1 MAFQAGSQVRP
12 ELGRID
18 YSGFTQAAGIE
29 AQALANL
36 GSMIGGA
43 IVEGAKKK
51 KENEKLKLATASVTN
66 VLQDNP
72 YARMMFGI
80 PEGTEVT
87 EDVVKPIVKAYGTEE
102 SLGLTTKLNLALI
115 EAMIDD
121 DDKVKPTT
129 VLKADELLDLQG
141 FKVTGSGQIK
151 EKGFGGKILQET
163 DPRFQRLMEVE
174 GMDELAF
181 GYDTLEFLG
190 TE

>member
-29 AQALANL
+29 GQALANL

-115 EAMIDD
+115 ESMIDD
-121 DDKVKPTT
+121 DDKVKPST

-151 EKGFGGKILQET
+151 EKGFGGKVLQET
-163 DPRFQRLMEVE
+163 DPRFQRLMEIE
-174 GMDELAF
+174 GMD
-181 GYDTLEFLG
+181 
-190 TE
+190 

>member
-1 MAFQAGSQVRP
+1 MNRMANT
-12 ELGRID
+12 
-18 YSGFTQAAGIE
+18 YSILRKPLIE
-29 AQALANL
+29 GNKSL
-36 GSMIGGA
+36 S
-43 IVEGAKKK
+43 
-51 KENEKLKLATASVTN
+51 
-66 VLQDNP
+66 
-72 YARMMFGI
+72 
-80 PEGTEVT
+80 EVT

-115 EAMIDD
+115 ESMIDD
-121 DDKVKPTT
+121 DDKVKPST

-151 EKGFGGKILQET
+151 EKGFGGKVLQET